1 MSAEILAVEPPASR
15 TSRAGR
21 LAPPNPLQLALRRG
35 IGAALKAEGDR
46 FVRVKAKT
54 VLGQVVQGLVNDA
67 QRGKVT
73 AIRLMVSLF
82 AEAEPSHGD
91 KTGTEAP
98 SGLAQGL
105 TQENRGPDGSEIE
118 PEDPMQWDW
127 TEAGEWIFADSEE
140 PRIPPDRQSAYAAE
154 ARRMEEVQRVLHEK
168 VDRFFEQTS
177 ELRARLE
184 AEPPGSALRTAQWRV
199 SAEALRAS
207 DSFGEPLRT
216 KLVRIADN
224 ELAEEE
230 RLGRLQASGDPCFQA
245 VAEEERARRNRWPKI
260 VWITFLGFGTRLHN
274 ADVDTTVG
282 EDSQEVI
289 TTTEAPDSS

>member
-1 MSAEILAVEPPASR
+1 MSAETLAVEWPASR
-15 TSRAGR
+15 TSRVR
-21 LAPPNPLQLALRRG
+21 RPPPPNPLQLALRRG

-82 AEAEPSHGD
+82 AEPPGGENR
-91 KTGTEAP
+91 TGTEAP

-118 PEDPMQWDW
+118 PENPMQWDW
-127 TEAGEWIFADSEE
+127 TEAGEWIFAESEE
-140 PRIPPDRQSAYAAE
+140 PQIPPDRQSAYAAE
-154 ARRMEEVQRVLHEK
+154 AKRMEEVQRVLHEK

-184 AEPPGSALRTAQWRV
+184 AEPPGSALRAAQWR
-199 SAEALRAS
+199 AQRR
-207 DSFGEPLRT
+207 GT
-216 KLVRIADN
+216 
-224 ELAEEE
+224 
-230 RLGRLQASGDPCFQA
+230 
-245 VAEEERARRNRWPKI
+245 ARK
-260 VWITFLGFGTRLHN
+260 
-274 ADVDTTVG
+274 
-282 EDSQEVI
+282 Q
-289 TTTEAPDSS
+289 